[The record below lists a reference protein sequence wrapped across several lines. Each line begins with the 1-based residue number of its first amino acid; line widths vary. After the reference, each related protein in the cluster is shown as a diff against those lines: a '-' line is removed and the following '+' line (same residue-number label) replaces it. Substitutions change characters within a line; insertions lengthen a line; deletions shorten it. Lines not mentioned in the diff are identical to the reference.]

1 MQAALGMVG
10 IGWRSLDAGP
20 NAGLPGAS
28 SLLLECLH
36 CRIGQQAM
44 DDPDYLRS
52 WGCALEVSGQLGER
66 HDEPSGY
73 IAEYDA
79 IIRGDTG
86 HVTKIGTLRY
96 LIIDLAGAEEAGIDP
111 MDVLDSYDSDLA
123 EFVTLVNRRGFVP
136 SVAKIV
142 GEVVQPILI
151 IERVEIDEAYRG
163 HDLGLTAIS
172 IACEV
177 AGVGC
182 CLAALVAFPSQ
193 WHGKSFKTSKA
204 FVRDRAKL
212 AGHYEKV
219 GFRSL
224 HRAGIM
230 VRPIPL

>member
-1 MQAALGMVG
+1 
-10 IGWRSLDAGP
+10 
-20 NAGLPGAS
+20 
-28 SLLLECLH
+28 
-36 CRIGQQAM
+36 M

-52 WGCALEVSGQLGER
+52 WGCALEVTGRLGER

-73 IAEYDA
+73 ITEYDA
-79 IIRGDTG
+79 VIRGDTD

-96 LIIDLAGAEEAGIDP
+96 LVIDLAAAEEEGIDP
-111 MDVLDSYDSDLA
+111 MDVLDSHDSDLA

-136 SVAKIV
+136 SVAKMV
-142 GEVVQPILI
+142 GEYLQPILI
-151 IERVEIDEAYRG
+151 IERIEIDEAYRG

-177 AGVGC
+177 AGLGC

-204 FVRDRAKL
+204 FVRDRARL
-212 AGHYEKV
+212 ARHYEKA

-224 HRAGIM
+224 RRAGIM
-230 VRPIPL
+230 VRPILL